1 MADYE
6 VHHEIVASNQ
16 DVDVRFYL
24 SVDQGSYVAP
34 HWHNSLEI
42 IYMLEGSMH
51 VKMEKKKYRQVISVC
66 SIPERFILSGVRRIN
81 RLFCRCRKFFWK
93 NIYRIMLRCV
103 FI

>member
-51 VKMEKKKYRQVISVC
+51 VKMEDREKEVQAGES
-66 SIPERFILSGVRRIN
+66 ERCGTDIFLSAQFQRDS
-81 RLFCRCRKFFWK
+81 FFQEHEE
-93 NIYRIMLRCV
+93 
-103 FI
+103 

>member
-51 VKMEKKKYRQVISVC
+51 VKMEDREKEVQAGDICLLNSREIHSFR
-66 SIPERFILSGVRRIN
+66 ST
-81 RLFCRCRKFFWK
+81 K
-93 NIYRIMLRCV
+93 NKSLV
-103 FI
+103 LQ